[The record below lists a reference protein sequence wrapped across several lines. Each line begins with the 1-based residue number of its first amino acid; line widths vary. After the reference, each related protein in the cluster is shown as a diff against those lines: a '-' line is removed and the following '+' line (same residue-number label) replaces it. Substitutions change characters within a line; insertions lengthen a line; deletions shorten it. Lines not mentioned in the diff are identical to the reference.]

1 MHFILNFQD
10 MENVFVADIN
20 LVCELSKQ
28 SHYDFVIVGSG
39 IGGGVLARKL
49 NESKKRVLLIEK
61 GGVSFSTHC
70 LNTSRPHWQI
80 GSLQGPSQDND
91 VVYSAVKQTVQT
103 ATGSDPYVGG
113 PVYCLGGRS
122 NVWGLYSPSILEK
135 KLRKWFPSDICD
147 FLEGTGY
154 KDAFDTFSNNSQ
166 KSNVYPQDDIKTTEE
181 QTAEEDL
188 NNAIDNYYKATFPH
202 PKVPTVSLSPMA
214 AEFKS
219 KKLYNFPQGAYSTV
233 DYLLERTYQR
243 DPNLTILLNTEVLTV
258 SNDSESEQ
266 STLKLRNR
274 SSNKIY
280 ELSANIIILSAGTL
294 GTASIALNSGLQQK
308 PNLGNVGKGL
318 MDHEIWGVRFHKT
331 TKDDLKDPMKFQCR
345 IMIGGENSLLNVA
358 INANTFLARDFS
370 SAQHLDYTGKPI
382 AAKDQAAGEEK
393 FDTVNITIERQADL
407 SDGNEVLNTASSEP
421 VIRVTRT
428 PNNQAS
434 EAAQLEFQKLATFIR
449 NEILGISPA
458 EPAPRLSVAGFGAVA
473 HEVGTMRIKG
483 PETTE
488 DFVVDE
494 SLRVRGFSNLY
505 VCDLS
510 IFPSSLPANPSLT
523 LAAISLYLA
532 KKLLE

>member
-1 MHFILNFQD
+1 
-10 MENVFVADIN
+10 MENVFVADID

-28 SHYDFVIVGSG
+28 NHYDFVIVGSG
-39 IGGGVLARKL
+39 IGGGILARQL

-91 VVYSAVKQTVQT
+91 VVYNAVKQTVQT
-103 ATGSDPYVGG
+103 AAGSDPYVGG

-122 NVWGLYSPSILEK
+122 NVWGLYSPSIQEK
-135 KLRKWFPSDICD
+135 KLRKWFPSDICN
-147 FLEGTGY
+147 FLEETGY
-154 KDAFDTFSNNSQ
+154 KEAFETFSNSSQ
-166 KSNVYPQDDIKTTEE
+166 EPNVYPRDDIETTEQ

-188 NNAIDNYYKATFPH
+188 NAAINEYYRATFRH

-233 DYLLERTYQR
+233 DYLLDRTYRR
-243 DPNLTILLNTEVLTV
+243 DPNLTILLNTEVLKI
-258 SNDSESEQ
+258 SDDPESEQ
-266 STLKLRNR
+266 STLKLRTR
-274 SSNKIY
+274 SSDKIY
-280 ELSANIIILSAGTL
+280 ELSAITIILSAGTL
-294 GTASIALNSGLQQK
+294 GTASIALNSGLQQR

-331 TKDDLKDPMKFQCR
+331 TTKDNLKDPMKFQCR
-345 IMIGGENSLLNVA
+345 ITIAGEDALLNVA

-370 SAQHLDYTGKPI
+370 SAQHLDSTGKPI
-382 AAKDQAAGEEK
+382 AAKDQAAGEKK

-407 SDGNEVLNTASSEP
+407 SNDNEVLNTASSEP
-421 VIRVTRT
+421 VVRVTRT
-428 PNNQAS
+428 PNNKAS

-449 NEILGISPA
+449 NQILGISPP

-473 HEVGTMRIKG
+473 HEVGTMRIKS

-494 SLRVRGFSNLY
+494 NLRVRGFSNLY

-523 LAAISLYLA
+523 LAGISLYLA
-532 KKLLE
+532 KKLLA